1 MKYEMII
8 FDIDGTLW
16 EATEITM
23 IAANTI
29 ADEYK
34 EIPKVSIEDIYIN
47 ILEKLKETDPKIIN
61 NSKVIY
67 LMCIN
72 NRKTKEKLQN
82 LYDNIGYSSSRLH
95 YLDLEYEELEN
106 RLKAAKK
113 VKDSKN
119 SETIAGTHEYVNENK
134 RLYK

>member
-1 MKYEMII
+1 
-8 FDIDGTLW
+8 
-16 EATEITM
+16 
-23 IAANTI
+23 
-29 ADEYK
+29 
-34 EIPKVSIEDIYIN
+34 
-47 ILEKLKETDPKIIN
+47 
-61 NSKVIY
+61 
-67 LMCIN
+67 MCIN

-113 VKDSKN
+113 VENSKK
-119 SETIAGTHEYVNENK
+119 SETTSNTREYIYDNK